1 MRLELINSKE
11 VFNGFLA
18 FFLVQSSFCGL
29 RLRLKAAC
37 SLCKDSHLPRT
48 QQSLGTV
55 FLPSDLDGL
64 HFAQRSK
71 SVRGFSTTLRM
82 PDSRRRLT
90 GRVRPFGR
98 KQTSLRE
105 ETFVPSRWD
114 VCLFPKGRNLSTT
127 GAPPESTS
135 AEKGRRGRTCPRRPF
150 SGGAFVNLSRSEV
163 QILPRMRSMTQLV
176 GVALT
181 ELQAQMERPRR
192 WSTMSRRSGRCLCF
206 GLSTRRVSSPSSV
219 CRWMGA

>member
-1 MRLELINSKE
+1 MASLL
-11 VFNGFLA
+11 

-55 FLPSDLDGL
+55 FLPSGLDGL

-105 ETFVPSRWD
+105 ETFVPSR
-114 VCLFPKGRNLSTT
+114 CK
-127 GAPPESTS
+127 
-135 AEKGRRGRTCPRRPF
+135 KGRRGRTCPRRPF
-150 SGGAFVNLSRSEV
+150 SGGAFVNLSGSEV

-192 WSTMSRRSGRCLCF
+192 WSTMSRRSGRCLCS